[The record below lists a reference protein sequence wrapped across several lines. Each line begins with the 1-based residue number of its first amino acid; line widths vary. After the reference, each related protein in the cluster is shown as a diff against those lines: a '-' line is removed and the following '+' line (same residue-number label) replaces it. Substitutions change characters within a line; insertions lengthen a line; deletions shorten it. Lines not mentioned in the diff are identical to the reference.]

1 VTASGRPN
9 GGFWAPA
16 GAIAA
21 IAVFCY
27 LFLRVEEEWQV
38 AGLAVAG
45 AIGLLIG
52 SRAGLWNRL
61 GAGWLSYPRALA
73 GFTLVGA
80 LVVIALF
87 SDDHFALLMLAK
99 TLLFGLACLGLTVQF
114 GFAGVVNFS
123 GAAFFGIGAYCA
135 AVLASHTPVSHLL
148 VLAIAGLIAAA
159 VGSILILPLLR
170 TRGHYAA
177 LVTIAF
183 AILFKTFL
191 EVNDVLGGPQ
201 GLKVPG
207 LTVFGWPFNS
217 NIELGQD
224 AELSFYLNY
233 VVLAA
238 ALFAAALVLL
248 RRLERSWIGLSLDAV
263 RLDETSAAAFGFDV
277 ARWKIVAF
285 TLGNFLAGVAGA
297 AYAMMT
303 GFVAPASFTL
313 SESLMFVSIV
323 ILGGVGNLVGVLPAT
338 ALVVVLPEK
347 LQLIQEYRYLLFAVF
362 VILVLLFRPAGL
374 VPRPMRSYL
383 RGWDRA

>member
-1 VTASGRPN
+1 VTASGRPDS
-9 GGFWAPA
+9 GFWAPA
-16 GAIAA
+16 GVVAA
-21 IAVFCY
+21 IAGFCY

-45 AIGLLIG
+45 AIGLLVG
-52 SRAGLWNRL
+52 SRTGLGERL
-61 GAGWLSYPRALA
+61 DAGWFRYPRALA
-73 GFTLVGA
+73 GLTLCGA
-80 LVVIALF
+80 VAVIALF
-87 SDDHFALLMLAK
+87 ADDHFALLMLAK
-99 TLLFGLACLGLTVQF
+99 TLLFGVSCLGLTVQL

-135 AVLASHTPVSHLL
+135 AVLAAHTPVPHLL
-148 VLAIAGLIAAA
+148 VLAIAGLIAGA

-207 LTVFGWPFNS
+207 LSVLGWSFNS
-217 NIELGQD
+217 NIELGQN
-224 AELSFYLNY
+224 AELSFYLSY
-233 VVLAA
+233 VVLAF

-323 ILGGVGNLVGVLPAT
+323 ILGGVGNLIGVLPAT

-347 LQLIQEYRYLLFAVF
+347 LQLVQEYRYLLFSAF

-374 VPRPMRSYL
+374 LPRPMRSYV
-383 RGWDRA
+383 RGWGRA